1 MQPNGNMPGAA
12 QPASPVRPVA
22 PVGPTKPVNPAAP
35 VKPAAPAG
43 GPTFDNGPAVVEGKG
58 GKKTGW
64 MLGIVLCLILAAGG
78 VGFGV
83 WTWMDSNTQKDAL
96 NSQITSLKQQ
106 NNSLQEQLDNG
117 GVEHNNPIIQSL
129 NSDEEYR
136 VWLSSSIV
144 DGKEMRIGI
153 KDGIID
159 ICSIYETNGA
169 FVGDCTIDGVSGEIF
184 NVVEFGQGQ
193 DNSDSNI
200 GFIMT
205 DGSVYYFPFVEAMK
219 NNDFG
224 IKGKLNVDG
233 FVTDAIEITAGPTD
247 PGVAGGYGST
257 IFILKD
263 GTYVKFDETMLN

>member
-1 MQPNGNMPGAA
+1 MQPNGNIPGTMG
-12 QPASPVRPVA
+12 RPVA
-22 PVGPTKPVNPAAP
+22 GAPVNNISAKSTPVSATPPAP
-35 VKPAAPAG
+35 KPAEPAFGNG
-43 GPTFDNGPAVVEGKG
+43 GSVVEGKG

-64 MLGIVLCLILAAGG
+64 VLAVVLLLIIAAGG

-83 WTWMDSNTQKDAL
+83 WAYMDGNAQKDAL
-96 NSQITSLKQQ
+96 NTQISSLKQQ
-106 NNSLQEQLDNG
+106 VNSLQEQLDNG
-117 GVEHNNPIIQSL
+117 GAEYNNPIIQSL

-153 KDGIID
+153 KDGKID
-159 ICSIYETNGA
+159 ICSIYETGGA
-169 FVGDCTIDGVSGEIF
+169 FVDDCMIEGVSGDIF

-193 DNSDSNI
+193 DNSNSNI

-219 NNDFG
+219 NNEFS

-233 FVTDAIEITAGPTD
+233 FVTDAIEITAGPTE

-263 GTYVKFDETMLN
+263 GTYVKFDEAMLN

>member
-1 MQPNGNMPGAA
+1 MQPNNIGN
-12 QPASPVRPVA
+12 QPAGPAAEAGMASAGA
-22 PVGPTKPVNPAAP
+22 PVNAASAAP
-35 VKPAAPAG
+35 KSPD
-43 GPTFDNGPAVVEGKG
+43 PTFDNGPSVVEGKG

-64 MLGIVLCLILAAGG
+64 IIGLVLMALIAAGG

-83 WTWMDSNTQKDAL
+83 WAWMDGNTQKDAL
-96 NSQITSLKQQ
+96 NMQISSLKQQ
-106 NNSLQEQLDNG
+106 VNSLQGQLDNG
-117 GVEHNNPIIQSL
+117 GAEYNNPIIQSL

-153 KDGIID
+153 KDGKID
-159 ICSIYETNGA
+159 ICSIYETGGA
-169 FVGDCTIDGVSGEIF
+169 FVDDCMIEGVSGDIF

-193 DNSDSNI
+193 DNSNSNI

-219 NNDFG
+219 NNEFS

-233 FVTDAIEITAGPTD
+233 FVTDAIEITAGPTE

-263 GTYVKFDETMLN
+263 GTYVKFDEAMLN